1 MLVSCL
7 NLVRPAGCDFMKH
20 IVFLVLFFG
29 LILSYFAQD
38 GFTQAKYPA
47 NLQMLEVSSRENPEA
62 YNNQFLRL
70 EAEFKGSNDNE
81 KLLALYAIHTDF
93 LERMGEMDS
102 LVSVLHTLR
111 SLQKG
116 QDKRQLTDTY
126 LDLALAF
133 DQKGNYDSLLY
144 WSAQAGALIDSE
156 SPFYGKYLVTESLRS
171 KFDGSYLESIEKLIQ
186 AIKIFESQDE
196 DQNLANAYVSLAF
209 FYGRIGDLKNQ
220 EVALLNALE
229 INKALN
235 NSDALI
241 GVYNNLGVC
250 LKNQG
255 KLSEALVYY
264 DLAYDLLEVRD
275 SPLPIAQNLTNRANI
290 YEALKDFEMAEEL
303 FLESEEVCQTH
314 EIKYG
319 ILLSNLNLG
328 NLYRQMKKFSQAKTR
343 LDTAITLSR
352 LLKNKREEYLT
363 LERLAWLER
372 DRGNFGEAY
381 QFLADFHVLR
391 DSLVNESVQKEALAL
406 TEKYESEKKENAIIL
421 LSKEKLQ
428 QQFWILSLIFGL
440 FLLVFATLWVVNKNR
455 LLQQE
460 KQEEQQRLRYELE
473 LKDKE
478 LLTDAIRRV
487 SIMQTKDAL
496 ASELKEL
503 IQDLPKTQ
511 AQKFKKIQRELA
523 ASKDESLL
531 KEFETRFLG
540 VYESFFARLK
550 EFAPDLTPTELRT
563 AALIRLNFT
572 SKEIA
577 SITNRSVGTIDNLRS
592 SIRRKMVLTDDEH
605 LARKLS
611 DI

>member
-1 MLVSCL
+1 
-7 NLVRPAGCDFMKH
+7 MKQ
-20 IVFLVLFFG
+20 IIYFLFFLFLIING
-29 LILSYFAQD
+29 LAHHVLPQGNF
-38 GFTQAKYPA
+38 PM
-47 NLQMLEVSSRENPEA
+47 NLPKLEASSRENPEV
-62 YNNQFLRL
+62 YKRQFLAMEEGLKRS
-70 EAEFKGSNDNE
+70 GDNE
-81 KLLALYAIHTDF
+81 KRIALYAIHTDF

-144 WSAQAGALIDSE
+144 WSSQAGALIDSE
-156 SPFYGKYLVTESLRS
+156 SPLYGKYLVTESLRS

-264 DLAYDLLEVRD
+264 DLAYDLLEVRG

-343 LDTAITLSR
+343 LDTALSLSR

-487 SIMQTKDAL
+487 SIMQTKDAM

-523 ASKDESLL
+523 ASKDDSLL

>member
-511 AQKFKKIQRELA
+511 AQKFKKIQRELT
-523 ASKDESLL
+523 ASKDDSLL